1 MVLPKS
7 EDSADLS
14 HCHFNILLGL
24 QKVGPATVSI
34 VSTLEPVMTV
44 GLAYLFLGEHLTLV
58 QTVGAAFVVLGALL
72 AAWPRQTRFEDVGV

>member
-1 MVLPKS
+1 
-7 EDSADLS
+7 
-14 HCHFNILLGL
+14 
-24 QKVGPATVSI
+24 
-34 VSTLEPVMTV
+34 MTV